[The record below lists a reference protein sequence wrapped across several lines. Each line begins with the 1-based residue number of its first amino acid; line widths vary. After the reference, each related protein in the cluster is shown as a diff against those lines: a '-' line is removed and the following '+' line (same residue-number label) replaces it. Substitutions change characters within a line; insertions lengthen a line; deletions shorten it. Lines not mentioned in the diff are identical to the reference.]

1 MSAGGAII
9 YCLFLITAGLVW
21 ILEQIGIER
30 PASLYV
36 IGGIYGSC
44 CLCWCCGVVA
54 ESGGD
59 PEKATVIVKNSI
71 RRVSF
76 QSTKIQVS
84 QEPAGQVS
92 QEPPAGQVSQEPP
105 AGQVSQGTAS
115 PAVSAD
121 AVA

>member
-84 QEPAGQVS
+84 Q
-92 QEPPAGQVSQEPP
+92 
-105 AGQVSQGTAS
+105 GTAS

>member
-84 QEPAGQVS
+84 QEP
-92 QEPPAGQVSQEPP
+92 PADQVSQEPP